1 MTVFSHKLQNAILI
15 KENFLHYLWKHKV
28 FVIHLL
34 QTSNNEDLQILRS
47 GEHNLNSGPDFIN
60 AQIRIDGQLWAGN
73 VEIHI
78 RSSDWYLHHHEKDV
92 NYDNVILH
100 VVWENDIDIYRK
112 HNAIIPTLQLKN
124 IVSNKT
130 IDQYQILFSKQLKWI
145 NCESLIH
152 SVDKFTLDNWLEVL
166 YFERLEQK
174 SSLIYQLLQ
183 NSANDWETV
192 LFRLLA
198 KNFGLKVNGDAFLN
212 LAKSLDFKIIR
223 KEQGKLYRLEALLF
237 GQAGL
242 LQEEIEEPYY
252 NKLKSE
258 YRYLQAKYHLEPI
271 FEGQFHFFRLRPNNF
286 PTIRIAQFAMLYF
299 LHKNLFIK
307 ILETNSLDK
316 FYDLFETTTSSFW
329 NRHYNFNSHSVKRLK
344 KTSKPFIDL
353 LLINTIIP
361 IKFIYYKELGK
372 IDEGSIIK
380 IPLLI
385 KSENNNIIKRFEN
398 LFTAKENMNLKIKN
412 AFESQ
417 AFLQLKTSYC
427 DKQRCL
433 HCAVGNAILKK

>member
-1 MTVFSHKLQNAILI
+1 MKVLSHKLQNAILI

-28 FVIHLL
+28 FVINQL
-34 QTSNNEDLQILRS
+34 QTSNNEDLHIFRS

-60 AQIRIDGQLWAGN
+60 AKIRIDDQLWAGN

-112 HNAIIPTLQLKN
+112 HNTVIPTLELKN
-124 IVSNKT
+124 IVSNKI

-152 SVDKFTLDNWLEVL
+152 SVDKFTIDNWLEVL

-192 LFRLLA
+192 LFQLLA

-223 KEQGKLYRLEALLF
+223 KEQSKLYSLEALLF

-252 NKLKSE
+252 NKLKTE
-258 YRYLQAKYHLEPI
+258 YRYLRAKYHLEPI

-307 ILETNSLDK
+307 ILDTNSLDE
-316 FYDLFETTTSSFW
+316 FYDLFEVTTSSFW

-372 IDEGSIIK
+372 IDEGSILK

-385 KSENNNIIKRFEN
+385 KSENNNIIKRFEGI
-398 LFTAKENMNLKIKN
+398 FSIKENKDLKITN

-427 DKQRCL
+427 NNQLCL
-433 HCAVGNAILKK
+433 QCAVGNAILKK

>member
-1 MTVFSHKLQNAILI
+1 MAFNHKLQNAILI

-28 FVIHLL
+28 FVINQL
-34 QTSNNEDLQILRS
+34 QTSNNEDLHIFRS

-60 AQIRIDGQLWAGN
+60 AKIRIDDQLWAGN

-112 HNAIIPTLQLKN
+112 HNAVIPTLELKN
-124 IVSNKT
+124 IISSKI

-152 SVDKFTLDNWLEVL
+152 SVDKFTIDNWLEVL

-174 SSLIYQLLQ
+174 SSLIYQLLE

-192 LFRLLA
+192 LFQLLA

-223 KEQGKLYRLEALLF
+223 KEQSKLYCLEALLF

-242 LQEEIEEPYY
+242 LQGEIEEPYY
-252 NKLKSE
+252 NKLKTE
-258 YRYLQAKYHLEPI
+258 YKYLQAKYHLEPI

-307 ILETNSLDK
+307 ILETNSLDE
-316 FYDLFETTTSSFW
+316 FYDLFKATTSSFW
-329 NRHYNFNSHSVKRLK
+329 DRHYNFNSNSVKRLK

-372 IDEGSIIK
+372 IDEGSIFK

-385 KSENNNIIKRFEN
+385 KSENNNIIKRFESI
-398 LFTAKENMNLKIKN
+398 FSIKENKDLKITN

-417 AFLQLKTSYC
+417 AFLQLKSSYC

>member
-1 MTVFSHKLQNAILI
+1 M
-15 KENFLHYLWKHKV
+15 

>member
-1 MTVFSHKLQNAILI
+1 M
-15 KENFLHYLWKHKV
+15 

-316 FYDLFETTTSSFW
+316 FYDLFEATTSSFW

>member
-1 MTVFSHKLQNAILI
+1 LTVFSHKLQNAILI